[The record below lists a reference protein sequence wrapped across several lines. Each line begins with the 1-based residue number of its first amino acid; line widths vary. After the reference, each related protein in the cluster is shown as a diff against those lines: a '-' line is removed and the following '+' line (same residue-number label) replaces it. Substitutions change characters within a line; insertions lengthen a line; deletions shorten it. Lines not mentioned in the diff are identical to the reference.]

1 MLNPGTIVKY
11 TGKDNTP
18 LLLVTLETV
27 ETYICLGLSKG
38 FYNYN
43 GKQQN
48 VITQTQIV

>member
-1 MLNPGTIVKY
+1 MLNPQTVVKY

-18 LLLVTLETV
+18 CCQSHWKLWKPIFVWV
-27 ETYICLGLSKG
+27 YPRD